1 MHHDRQAILG
11 KVIQILDDMIRDW
24 DIDCSSEINEKTGL
38 VENLT
43 FASIDI
49 IQFVVALE
57 EGFQRRDLPVEKLL
71 LKDGRYVDEI
81 YVYSIVDFLLENL

>member
-1 MHHDRQAILG
+1 MNNDRQAILG

-24 DIDCSSEINEKTGL
+24 DIDCSGEINEKTGL

-57 EGFQRRDLPVEKLL
+57 EGFQRRNLPIEKLL